1 MKCGGKE
8 LNLWIT
14 ANGADLIVN
23 FTVEVG
29 AAMRYG
35 FGSATVQV
43 SRRVESTA
51 RAGVTVP
58 AGPAGLAVPTVLAV
72 PAGAALRA
80 GSAE

>member
-58 AGPAGLAVPTVLAV
+58 AVPTVLAV

>member
-58 AGPAGLAVPTVLAV
+58 AGLAVPTVLAV

>member
-35 FGSATVQV
+35 FGLATVQV

-58 AGPAGLAVPTVLAV
+58 AGLAV

>member
-58 AGPAGLAVPTVLAV
+58 AVPAVPTVLAV